1 MVELHGTS
9 MILLF
14 DEQMQGKSRTLRA
27 ASVTIGSKIGPSKL
41 EQLRLLFIYQE
52 KNFKILTT
60 FVVFRR
66 KILWFG
72 GHDKMVIG
80 RNFWE
85 GGVFQ
90 VRV

>member
-52 KNFKILTT
+52 KNFKITNNIYCVYEEDTLVWRT
-60 FVVFRR
+60 R
-66 KILWFG
+66 
-72 GHDKMVIG
+72 
-80 RNFWE
+80 
-85 GGVFQ
+85 
-90 VRV
+90 